1 MEHSTRLAHISEDG
15 TRTQTVYDHLVGTA
29 RLAGSF
35 AAPFGAQSEAEFAA
49 WLHDVGKYSDAFQLR
64 LKGGPKVDHSTA
76 GAAGGLGSPP
86 SPRRLCRGRT
96 PQRPA
101 RRREPRR

>member
-15 TRTQTVYDHLVGTA
+15 TRTQTVYDHLAGTA

-64 LKGGPKVDHSTA
+64 LKGGPKVDHSHRR
-76 GAAGGLGSPP
+76 GAGGLGSPT
-86 SPRRLCRGRT
+86 SPHCLCRGRT

-101 RRREPRR
+101 RRWEPRR